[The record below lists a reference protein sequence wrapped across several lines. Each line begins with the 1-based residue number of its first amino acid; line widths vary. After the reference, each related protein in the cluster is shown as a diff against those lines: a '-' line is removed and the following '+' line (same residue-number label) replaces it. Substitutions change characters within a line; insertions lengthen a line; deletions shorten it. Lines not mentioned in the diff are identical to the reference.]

1 MSASIKIVTKDQI
14 LKNEKFTIFLRVI
27 INRKS
32 KYYSTPFQ
40 VYKKDWNES
49 QGQFKNKFP
58 NANVLNT
65 ALNKIKQTAINIIAE
80 LEIEYGV
87 YNIILFDQKY
97 RKTEFKKYTF
107 EELLLKEI
115 STKTTNKQIN
125 YAKTL
130 KDTHAALLKFQPKL
144 KQYSFEN
151 IDYHFLQ
158 EFENFLRKR
167 GAGDGGI
174 GVYMRNIRMI
184 YNQAINY
191 KIIQQQF
198 YPFRDYKISK
208 LKKKDI
214 RKALT
219 TEEIEILVNYDIDK
233 IPSAKNALYAY
244 ILSYYARGMN
254 FTDLAELKWN
264 QIENN
269 KFAYHRNKTD
279 VLIKVSL
286 PTNRTIKRIFDYFA
300 TYNPFATPYVLPILT
315 KDIKEYSPEELI
327 DRKNSVR
334 SYYNKELK
342 KILKDCDIE
351 KNITFYTARHTYATN
366 ALRGKLNINLIKQ
379 SLGHKRLSTTE
390 NYLEDFSDDEMHNA
404 VNSIF

>member
-1 MSASIKIVTKDQI
+1 MKV
-14 LKNEKFTIFLRVI
+14 L
-27 INRKS
+27 
-32 KYYSTPFQ
+32 
-40 VYKKDWNES
+40 ES
-49 QGQFKNKFP
+49 
-58 NANVLNT
+58 L
-65 ALNKIKQTAINIIAE
+65 
-80 LEIEYGV
+80 
-87 YNIILFDQKY
+87 
-97 RKTEFKKYTF
+97 
-107 EELLLKEI
+107 
-115 STKTTNKQIN
+115 
-125 YAKTL
+125 
-130 KDTHAALLKFQPKL
+130 
-144 KQYSFEN
+144 
-151 IDYHFLQ
+151 
-158 EFENFLRKR
+158 
-167 GAGDGGI
+167 
-174 GVYMRNIRMI
+174 
-184 YNQAINY
+184 
-191 KIIQQQF
+191 
-198 YPFRDYKISK
+198 
-208 LKKKDI
+208 
-214 RKALT
+214 KALT